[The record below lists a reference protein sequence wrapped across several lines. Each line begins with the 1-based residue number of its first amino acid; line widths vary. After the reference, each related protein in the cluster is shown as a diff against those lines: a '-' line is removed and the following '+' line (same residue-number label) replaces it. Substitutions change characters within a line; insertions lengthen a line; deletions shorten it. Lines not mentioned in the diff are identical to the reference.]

1 MWRMKAAEEGTAREV
16 RMEGGEQVLGLTPV
30 EKKFLLL
37 AERGDCATVRKY
49 DSLLHAIKEEYVEA
63 VEVLLEWEES
73 IHVPGEPYS
82 WEALDRSSSNFTPDI
97 TPLIL
102 AAHMNNYE
110 ILKILLDRGASLP
123 IPHDIRC
130 ACDECVQSREQD
142 SLRHSQ
148 SRINA
153 YRALS
158 SSSLI
163 ALSSRDPIL
172 TAFKL
177 SWELRRMSRLE
188 TEFRAEYNVGIAVM
202 VSSLTDDFLVRTQ
215 LTPTIIGS
223 MPVLVALLPASRE
236 IYRLSGLDP
245 PCSVKSRDMR
255 EQCQVFATS
264 LLDHARTSL
273 ELEIMLNYD
282 PEAGPGDVWQ
292 PGERQTLERLKLAIK
307 FKQKKVK
314 QLYCTS
320 HKVLPKHKTK
330 TRPRRSWS
338 RFWVNK
344 P

>member
-1 MWRMKAAEEGTAREV
+1 MKAAEEGTAREI

-37 AERGDCATVRKY
+37 AERGDCATVRNLLDQYKDQPEILDINCVDPLNRSALIAAIENENMDLIRILLEY
-49 DSLLHAIKEEYVEA
+49 NIQVKDSLLHAIKEEYVEA

-188 TEFRAEYNVGIAVM
+188 TEFRAEYN
-202 VSSLTDDFLVRTQ
+202 
-215 LTPTIIGS
+215 
-223 MPVLVALLPASRE
+223 
-236 IYRLSGLDP
+236 
-245 PCSVKSRDMR
+245 DMR

-264 LLDHARTSL
+264 LLDHARTSM

-307 FKQKKVK
+307 FKQKK
-314 QLYCTS
+314 
-320 HKVLPKHKTK
+320 
-330 TRPRRSWS
+330 
-338 RFWVNK
+338 
-344 P
+344 